1 VSCNRR
7 TCRLATQVAIL
18 STAWLLFAAG
28 LHATAAAQTC
38 DEDAGDEDAGGDDED
53 GGFVCEPTDSGTPPI
68 DEPDASLPDSGTVGD
83 AGPDP
88 IGQAC
93 SCETVEGT
101 SAGDIHV
108 CTGGRDRDVC
118 ERFECESSFVR
129 DRPCPIRDVELCCEM
144 PARGL
149 YSQLYEDC
157 DHPNCEAGF
166 RAQCADF
173 GGSISEGACVIEVP
187 SMSDDDDSGGGCAVQ
202 PSAPDERSSTTVLWL
217 IGLALG
223 LRRWRRVLRRAE

>member
-1 VSCNRR
+1 MLN
-7 TCRLATQVAIL
+7 
-18 STAWLLFAAG
+18 TAWLLVAAA
-28 LHATAAAQTC
+28 LYAPATGAAQTC
-38 DEDAGDEDAGGDDED
+38 NEDAGDDDAGGDDED
-53 GGFVCEPTDSGTPPI
+53 GGFACEPADSGTPPI
-68 DEPDASLPDSGTVGD
+68 DEADASLPDSGAVVD
-83 AGPDP
+83 AGPEP
-88 IGQAC
+88 VGQAC

-108 CTGGRDRDVC
+108 CTGGRERDVC

-129 DRPCPIRDVELCCEM
+129 DRPCPTRGVELCCEM

-187 SMSDDDDSGGGCAVQ
+187 STSDDDSGGGCAVQ
-202 PSAPDERSSTTVLWL
+202 PSGRDERSSATVLWL
-217 IGLALG
+217 LGLALS